1 MARSDSPEHPVARIA
16 SDRGPVMI
24 IGGAEDKLRDRVILS
39 RFVSMAGGP
48 DAHIVVISTASS
60 LGDLATDGF
69 SAQIQAPTF
78 VHVDID
84 ARQIGRSYAPTHAVV
99 ACAPSVVVL
108 NAWNSRLG
116 VLHSLL
122 VPVAEQTGEGSV
134 HVGPQGSEATAQD
147 APPW

>member
-60 LGDLATDGF
+60 LGDLATELYRELFTQMGAGQVSGLRPVTREEANEESTAALDG
-69 SAQIQAPTF
+69 
-78 VHVDID
+78 
-84 ARQIGRSYAPTHAVV
+84 
-99 ACAPSVVVL
+99 
-108 NAWNSRLG
+108 
-116 VLHSLL
+116 
-122 VPVAEQTGEGSV
+122 
-134 HVGPQGSEATAQD
+134 AT
-147 APPW
+147 